1 MAVFGILEASA
12 RRVKPLPPVRTP
24 GASPFTR
31 HRPARAIEAH
41 PWRTPQNPFPGTNL
55 PFRIHTPPALR
66 LVLLVALA
74 ACGVGGGT
82 GPAEESADMAPAAP
96 ASVASGGTGREAALK
111 IRPEPSAAGVQ
122 ASIAPA
128 MVIRTG
134 TATVEVDS
142 VEAAVARAQRLAVQ
156 LGGYVGNTSL
166 STGDEQRR
174 SATVELKIP
183 AARFDQAVGG
193 LRPIGR
199 VESVETHAQDVGEE
213 YVDLAARTANAR
225 RLEERLLAL
234 LANRTGRL
242 EDVLAVE
249 RELARV
255 RQEIDSQDGRLRYLR
270 SRVAVSTLTV
280 TLHEPAPVIGAYPG
294 SSPIADAF
302 RDMWRNFVGF
312 TAGFIAS
319 LGFLVPLGLILAVL
333 FKLFRRFRRR
343 KGG

>member
-1 MAVFGILEASA
+1 LTSPLFIRTGRL
-12 RRVKPLPPVRTP
+12 RV
-24 GASPFTR
+24 
-31 HRPARAIEAH
+31 
-41 PWRTPQNPFPGTNL
+41 
-55 PFRIHTPPALR
+55 AL
-66 LVLLVALA
+66 LLALA
-74 ACGVGGGT
+74 ACSNGGGT
-82 GPAEESADMAPAAP
+82 SMRQESADYSALAAP
-96 ASVASGGTGREAALK
+96 PTSVARGQQTALK
-111 IRPEPSAAGVQ
+111 IGREPTAAGVQ
-122 ASIAPA
+122 ASIAPS
-128 MVIRTG
+128 MVIRNG

-142 VEAAVARAQRLAVQ
+142 VEAAVARVQRLAVQ

-166 STGDEQRR
+166 STGDRERR

-183 AARFDQAVGG
+183 APRFEQAVSG
-193 LRPIGR
+193 LRPVGR
-199 VESVETHAQDVGEE
+199 VESVQTHAQDVGEE

-255 RQEIDSQDGRLRYLR
+255 RQEIDTQEGRLRYLR

-280 TLHEPAPVIGAYPG
+280 TLHEPAPVVGTYPG

-312 TAGFIAS
+312 TAGLIAS
-319 LGFLVPLGLILAVL
+319 LGFLVPLALILFVL
-333 FKLFRRFRRR
+333 AKLFRRFRRR
-343 KGG
+343 RKPEPK

>member
-1 MAVFGILEASA
+1 M
-12 RRVKPLPPVRTP
+12 R
-24 GASPFTR
+24 
-31 HRPARAIEAH
+31 
-41 PWRTPQNPFPGTNL
+41 Q
-55 PFRIHTPPALR
+55 
-66 LVLLVALA
+66 
-74 ACGVGGGT
+74 
-82 GPAEESADMAPAAP
+82 ESMDYSAPAAPP
-96 ASVASGGTGREAALK
+96 ASVASGAGRE
-111 IRPEPSAAGVQ
+111 SAVRVRQEGAVTQ
-122 ASIAPA
+122 ASVAPA

-142 VEAAVARAQRLAVQ
+142 VEAAVARVQRLAVQ

-166 STGDEQRR
+166 SAGDEERR
-174 SATVELKIP
+174 SATIELKIP
-183 AARFDQAVGG
+183 APRFDQAVSG
-193 LRPIGR
+193 LRPVGR
-199 VESVETHAQDVGEE
+199 VQSVQTQAQDVGEE

-255 RQEIDSQDGRLRYLR
+255 RQEIDVQEGRLRYLR

-280 TLHEPAPVIGAYPG
+280 TLREPAPVIGAYPG

-312 TAGFIAS
+312 TAGFIAA
-319 LGFLVPLGLILAVL
+319 LGFLVPLALILVVL
-333 FKLFRRFRRR
+333 YKIFRRLRRRR
-343 KGG
+343 KPEAK